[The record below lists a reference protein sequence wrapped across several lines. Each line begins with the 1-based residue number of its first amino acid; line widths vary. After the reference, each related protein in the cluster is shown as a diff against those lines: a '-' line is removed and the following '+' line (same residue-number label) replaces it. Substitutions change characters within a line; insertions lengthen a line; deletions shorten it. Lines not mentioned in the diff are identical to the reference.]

1 MSEAEKQRL
10 RQHILQSKAS
20 KVVMIPQIDSV
31 SPYLRRFSGYGQ
43 NIDRLRLIESQI
55 LAGKV
60 PLSEQLKKDQKKKKK
75 KAKKGKQLRGDLARN
90 LREQRRFVRGE
101 RRDNDAE
108 EPRIVGDPVPPV
120 PGAPQNINVNIPGLA
135 AAIARL
141 GLAPLAPPVPPPPQ
155 NINVN
160 IPAPVPPPPQN
171 INVNIPALAQPAVAL
186 APPRL
191 PARVDA
197 DPIPEIVSVPPYLRR
212 LEERLRGDYQR
223 LGDEIGDR
231 NRYLFESVRGEL
243 DDQERF
249 RRQDAE
255 EFRARQAQQDEFIR
269 NAAHAG
275 DARFLEIQERLGE
288 GELSIGESRDRVLQE
303 IAAVEQRLGRRD
315 PRVTPLTYNEII
327 IEELEQPSPIQ
338 PQRSIIEGGG
348 ELELP
353 DLVIAPEEL
362 RLEPASPRPLARGSG
377 GPSSPI
383 IGGGR
388 GETSS
393 QRLARLLEEPSP
405 GTRSS
410 PSTRSSPLSLGIPE
424 ERLRSG
430 GGSGTAQFSDESSES
445 SLDITDPRL
454 RLVDTQ
460 DFMSGFD
467 RPVDEPLSVSERV
480 ANIEALEATA
490 DSSVGSVVEFL
501 PGVEVNERPLR
512 EEEEEGGEVDF
523 LNPDEVGLVQ
533 ETGAQNIEQ
542 SKRTYKGSF
551 ETLSSQLRPGPTG
564 ERGAKRGK
572 GFRVR
577 NNTDRRYKKIEPGD
591 VVDVIGSQAGNQ
603 GQGVYILDTGA
614 AKGSQVSLPS
624 LNTLID
630 DGSLIFEKGHRH
642 ELGGHFEENP
652 YGPPGKV
659 SAQVL
664 EPQPEPE
671 PEEEPESD
679 LSGQLSGEEE
689 SEELQRQI
697 REGEDE

>member
-20 KVVMIPQIDSV
+20 NIVMIPQID
-31 SPYLRRFSGYGQ
+31 RFSGYGQ

-120 PGAPQNINVNIPGLA
+120 PGQLIIPGLA
-135 AAIARL
+135 EAIARL
-141 GLAPLAPPVPPPPQ
+141 G
-155 NINVN
+155 
-160 IPAPVPPPPQN
+160 
-171 INVNIPALAQPAVAL
+171 
-186 APPRL
+186 PR
-191 PARVDA
+191 ADA
-197 DPIPEIVSVPPYLRR
+197 DPIPEIVSVSPYLRR

-231 NRYLFESVRGEL
+231 NRQLFESVRGEL

-315 PRVTPLTYNEII
+315 PRITPLTYNEII
-327 IEELEQPSPIQ
+327 IDQWQGEAGELEQPSPIQ

-377 GPSSPI
+377 GQSSPI

-430 GGSGTAQFSDESSES
+430 GGSGTAQFSDSSSESSES

-454 RLVDTQ
+454 RLADTQ
-460 DFMSGFD
+460 DFMSSASPYPLGGFD

-501 PGVEVNERPLR
+501 PGAEVNQRPLR

-523 LNPDEVGLVQ
+523 LNPDEVGVVQ

-603 GQGVYILDTGA
+603 GQGVYILDTGS

-659 SAQVL
+659 SAQVPPSQGGQGSAG
-664 EPQPEPE
+664 EPEPE
-671 PEEEPESD
+671 PDFSD
-679 LSGQLSGEEE
+679 QLSGEEE

-697 REGEDE
+697 REGQG

>member
-1 MSEAEKQRL
+1 ML
-10 RQHILQSKAS
+10 
-20 KVVMIPQIDSV
+20 
-31 SPYLRRFSGYGQ
+31 
-43 NIDRLRLIESQI
+43 LI
-55 LAGKV
+55 
-60 PLSEQLKKDQKKKKK
+60 
-75 KAKKGKQLRGDLARN
+75 
-90 LREQRRFVRGE
+90 
-101 RRDNDAE
+101 
-108 EPRIVGDPVPPV
+108 
-120 PGAPQNINVNIPGLA
+120 NIPGLA

-141 GLAPLAPPVPPPPQ
+141 GLAPLAPPAPPPQ

-160 IPAPVPPPPQN
+160 IPAQ
-171 INVNIPALAQPAVAL
+171 

-191 PARVDA
+191 PARADA
-197 DPIPEIVSVPPYLRR
+197 DPIPEIVR

-231 NRYLFESVRGEL
+231 NRHLFESVRGEL

-377 GPSSPI
+377 GQGSPI

-393 QRLARLLEEPSP
+393 QRLARLLEEP
-405 GTRSS
+405 S

-430 GGSGTAQFSDESSES
+430 GGSGTAQFSDESSESSES

-501 PGVEVNERPLR
+501 PGAEVNERPLR

-614 AKGSQVSLPS
+614 AKGSQISLPS

-659 SAQVL
+659 SAQV
-664 EPQPEPE
+664 PEPE
-671 PEEEPESD
+671 PEPESD

>member
-1 MSEAEKQRL
+1 M
-10 RQHILQSKAS
+10 
-20 KVVMIPQIDSV
+20 
-31 SPYLRRFSGYGQ
+31 
-43 NIDRLRLIESQI
+43 
-55 LAGKV
+55 
-60 PLSEQLKKDQKKKKK
+60 
-75 KAKKGKQLRGDLARN
+75 
-90 LREQRRFVRGE
+90 
-101 RRDNDAE
+101 
-108 EPRIVGDPVPPV
+108 
-120 PGAPQNINVNIPGLA
+120 A
-135 AAIARL
+135 AT
-141 GLAPLAPPVPPPPQ
+141 
-155 NINVN
+155 
-160 IPAPVPPPPQN
+160 
-171 INVNIPALAQPAVAL
+171 
-186 APPRL
+186 
-191 PARVDA
+191 
-197 DPIPEIVSVPPYLRR
+197 
-212 LEERLRGDYQR
+212 
-223 LGDEIGDR
+223 
-231 NRYLFESVRGEL
+231 
-243 DDQERF
+243 
-249 RRQDAE
+249 
-255 EFRARQAQQDEFIR
+255 RA
-269 NAAHAG
+269 
-275 DARFLEIQERLGE
+275 
-288 GELSIGESRDRVLQE
+288 
-303 IAAVEQRLGRRD
+303 
-315 PRVTPLTYNEII
+315 
-327 IEELEQPSPIQ
+327 
-338 PQRSIIEGGG
+338 
-348 ELELP
+348 
-353 DLVIAPEEL
+353 
-362 RLEPASPRPLARGSG
+362 
-377 GPSSPI
+377 
-383 IGGGR
+383 
-388 GETSS
+388 
-393 QRLARLLEEPSP
+393 
-405 GTRSS
+405 
-410 PSTRSSPLSLGIPE
+410 E

-430 GGSGTAQFSDESSES
+430 GGSGTAQFSDESSESSES

-523 LNPDEVGLVQ
+523 LNPDEVGVVQ
-533 ETGAQNIEQ
+533 DTGAQNIEQ

-630 DGSLIFEKGHRH
+630 EGSLIFEKGHRH

-652 YGPPGKV
+652 YGPPGKA

-679 LSGQLSGEEE
+679 LSGSDNVLTPEGQLSGEEE

-697 REGEDE
+697 REGQG

>member
-10 RQHILQSKAS
+10 RQHILQSNAS
-20 KVVMIPQIDSV
+20 KIVMIPQID
-31 SPYLRRFSGYGQ
+31 RFSGYGQ

-120 PGAPQNINVNIPGLA
+120 PGQIIIPGLA
-135 AAIARL
+135 EAIARL
-141 GLAPLAPPVPPPPQ
+141 G
-155 NINVN
+155 
-160 IPAPVPPPPQN
+160 
-171 INVNIPALAQPAVAL
+171 
-186 APPRL
+186 PR
-191 PARVDA
+191 ADA
-197 DPIPEIVSVPPYLRR
+197 DPIPEIVR

-223 LGDEIGDR
+223 LGNEIGER

-348 ELELP
+348 DALPQGGGNLRELELP
-353 DLVIAPEEL
+353 DLVIAPQEL
-362 RLEPASPRPLARGSG
+362 RLEPTSPRRLARGSG
-377 GPSSPI
+377 GQSSPI

-454 RLVDTQ
+454 RLADTQ
-460 DFMSGFD
+460 DFMSSASSASPYPRPYPLGGFD

-512 EEEEEGGEVDF
+512 EEEEEGGEADF
-523 LNPDEVGLVQ
+523 LNPDEVGVVQ

-659 SAQVL
+659 SAQV
-664 EPQPEPE
+664 PEPE
-671 PEEEPESD
+671 PEPDFSD
-679 LSGQLSGEEE
+679 QLSGEEE

-697 REGEDE
+697 REGQG

>member
-20 KVVMIPQIDSV
+20 KIVMIPQID
-31 SPYLRRFSGYGQ
+31 RFSGYGQ

-120 PGAPQNINVNIPGLA
+120 PGQLIIPGLA
-135 AAIARL
+135 EAIARL
-141 GLAPLAPPVPPPPQ
+141 G
-155 NINVN
+155 
-160 IPAPVPPPPQN
+160 
-171 INVNIPALAQPAVAL
+171 
-186 APPRL
+186 PR
-191 PARVDA
+191 ADA

-231 NRYLFESVRGEL
+231 NRHLFESVRGEL

-255 EFRARQAQQDEFIR
+255 EFRARQTQQDEFIR

-362 RLEPASPRPLARGSG
+362 RLEPASPGRLARGSG
-377 GPSSPI
+377 GQSSPI

-430 GGSGTAQFSDESSES
+430 GGSGTAQFSDSSSESSES

-460 DFMSGFD
+460 DFMSSASPYPLGGFD

-523 LNPDEVGLVQ
+523 LNPDEVGVVQ

-630 DGSLIFEKGHRH
+630 EGSLIFEKGHRH

-659 SAQVL
+659 SAQV
-664 EPQPEPE
+664 PEPE
-671 PEEEPESD
+671 PEPDFSD
-679 LSGQLSGEEE
+679 QLSGEEE

>member
-20 KVVMIPQIDSV
+20 NIVMIPQID
-31 SPYLRRFSGYGQ
+31 RFSGYGQ

-101 RRDNDAE
+101 RRDNDAA

-120 PGAPQNINVNIPGLA
+120 PGQLIIPGLA
-135 AAIARL
+135 EAIARL
-141 GLAPLAPPVPPPPQ
+141 G
-155 NINVN
+155 
-160 IPAPVPPPPQN
+160 
-171 INVNIPALAQPAVAL
+171 
-186 APPRL
+186 PR
-191 PARVDA
+191 ADA

-212 LEERLRGDYQR
+212 LE
-223 LGDEIGDR
+223 DEIGDR
-231 NRYLFESVRGEL
+231 NRQLFESVRGEL

-249 RRQDAE
+249 RRQDSE
-255 EFRARQAQQDEFIR
+255 EFRARQEQQDEFIR

-353 DLVIAPEEL
+353 DLVIAPQEL
-362 RLEPASPRPLARGSG
+362 RLEPASPRRLARGSG
-377 GPSSPI
+377 GQSSPI

-410 PSTRSSPLSLGIPE
+410 PLSLAATRAE

-430 GGSGTAQFSDESSES
+430 GGSGTAQFSDESSESSES

-467 RPVDEPLSVSERV
+467 RPVEP
-480 ANIEALEATA
+480 
-490 DSSVGSVVEFL
+490 
-501 PGVEVNERPLR
+501 
-512 EEEEEGGEVDF
+512 
-523 LNPDEVGLVQ
+523 
-533 ETGAQNIEQ
+533 
-542 SKRTYKGSF
+542 
-551 ETLSSQLRPGPTG
+551 
-564 ERGAKRGK
+564 
-572 GFRVR
+572 
-577 NNTDRRYKKIEPGD
+577 
-591 VVDVIGSQAGNQ
+591 
-603 GQGVYILDTGA
+603 
-614 AKGSQVSLPS
+614 
-624 LNTLID
+624 
-630 DGSLIFEKGHRH
+630 
-642 ELGGHFEENP
+642 
-652 YGPPGKV
+652 
-659 SAQVL
+659 
-664 EPQPEPE
+664 
-671 PEEEPESD
+671 
-679 LSGQLSGEEE
+679 
-689 SEELQRQI
+689 
-697 REGEDE
+697 

>member
-20 KVVMIPQIDSV
+20 KVVMIPQID
-31 SPYLRRFSGYGQ
+31 RFSGYGQ

-108 EPRIVGDPVPPV
+108 EPRIVGDPLPPV

-141 GLAPLAPPVPPPPQ
+141 GLAPLAPP
-155 NINVN
+155 
-160 IPAPVPPPPQN
+160 APPPQN
-171 INVNIPALAQPAVAL
+171 INVNIPALAPPAVAQAPPAVAL
-186 APPRL
+186 APPAVAQAPPRL
-191 PARVDA
+191 PARADA
-197 DPIPEIVSVPPYLRR
+197 DPIPEIVR

-231 NRYLFESVRGEL
+231 NRHLFESVRGEL

-362 RLEPASPRPLARGSG
+362 RLEPASPRRLARGSG
-377 GPSSPI
+377 GQSSPI

-405 GTRSS
+405 STRSS
-410 PSTRSSPLSLGIPE
+410 PGTRSSPLSLGIPE

-460 DFMSGFD
+460 DFMSSASPYPLGGFD

-501 PGVEVNERPLR
+501 PGAEVNERPLR

-659 SAQVL
+659 SAQV
-664 EPQPEPE
+664 PEPE
-671 PEEEPESD
+671 PEPESD

-697 REGEDE
+697 REGQG